1 MSEWHKSHGAFFVLV
16 FSGSNAVTARAG
28 VSNTATHME
37 EDGEIHQGK
46 SGEQIPEAMMATD
59 LCLSR
64 RAR

>member
-1 MSEWHKSHGAFFVLV
+1 MSEWHKSHGAFFMLV

-46 SGEQIPEAMMATD
+46 
-59 LCLSR
+59 
-64 RAR
+64 